1 MGFIHELLDMIY
13 PRRCALCEK
22 ALTGLREIGLCS
34 PCFGA
39 VRKGLT
45 PIAHNPPHG
54 AFFETAYAAF
64 NYDGLIRKCIHS
76 FKYKR
81 RRELA
86 KPLSGFL
93 IQAAKTAP
101 FSIEQSDLIIP
112 VPLHKSR
119 LAERGYNQ
127 SVLLAEGLSKGCG
140 ACPSGRRSLPEGG
153 CGIKLSSE
161 NLIRIKRGVN
171 QVDLRRDER
180 LANVTGLFELKD
192 PSQIKNRKIIIVD
205 DIMTTGA
212 TLNECAKVLM
222 ENGAS
227 SVNAIV
233 LAMGT

>member
-1 MGFIHELLDMIY
+1 MTIKPSLILHQFLDLVY
-13 PRRCALCEK
+13 PRRCAICEK
-22 ALTGLREIGLCS
+22 ALTALGEIGLCS
-34 PCFGA
+34 FCFGA
-39 VRKGLT
+39 VKKSLAFIVHR
-45 PIAHNPPHG
+45 PPEE

-81 RRELA
+81 RRDLA

-101 FSIEQSDLIIP
+101 FTEKSDIVIP
-112 VPLHKSR
+112 VPLHSSR

-127 SVLLAEGLSKGCG
+127 SVLLAEGLSRGCG
-140 ACPSGRRSLPEGG
+140 SVHEGG

-161 NLIRIKRGVN
+161 NLIRIKKGAD
-171 QVDLRRDER
+171 QVDLARDER
-180 LANVTGLFELKD
+180 LHNVNGAFRLKD
-192 PSQIKNRKIIIVD
+192 PYQIKNRKIIIVD

-212 TLNECAKVLM
+212 TINECARVLR
-222 ENGAS
+222 EAGAA
-227 SVNAIV
+227 SVNTIV